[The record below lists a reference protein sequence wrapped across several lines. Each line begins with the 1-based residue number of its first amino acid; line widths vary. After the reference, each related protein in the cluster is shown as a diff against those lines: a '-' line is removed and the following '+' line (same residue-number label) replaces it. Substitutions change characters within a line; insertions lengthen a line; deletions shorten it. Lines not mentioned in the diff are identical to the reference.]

1 MAESSGRS
9 HQPPPWEPRIGARAI
24 IACSLGLGSL
34 DLEEEA
40 EEQDLE
46 EVPRRRGFR
55 EEAASALRSCSTCS
69 AS

>member
-1 MAESSGRS
+1 
-9 HQPPPWEPRIGARAI
+9 
-24 IACSLGLGSL
+24 LGSL